1 MYLTESDSL
10 VAMKMR
16 NNLYCQFCYF
26 YIDEYKIIVHDAFL
40 LEKSAYVPQVVCI
53 SYTFGCVNGFCGC
66 ILQ

>member
-1 MYLTESDSL
+1 MSISL
-10 VAMKMR
+10 F
-16 NNLYCQFCYF
+16 LYI
-26 YIDEYKIIVHDAFL
+26 IDEYKIIVHDAFL